1 MAHPHN
7 RGVAGFESLLRE
19 ALLVTAILTLPIVTL
34 ATLVGGVVAVLQ
46 AATQVQ
52 EQTLTL
58 LPKLVVVGLAVAIF
72 GRYGLTLCAQL
83 LADAI
88 ASIPAIVHG

>member
-1 MAHPHN
+1 MDA
-7 RGVAGFESLLRE
+7 FESLLRE
-19 ALLVTAILTLPIVTL
+19 ALLVTGILTLPVLLL
-34 ATLVGGVVAVLQ
+34 ATAVGAVVAVLQ

-58 LPKLVVVGLAVAIF
+58 LPKLVVVGAAVALF

-83 LADAI
+83 LLDAV
-88 ASIPAIVHG
+88 ARMPAIVRG